1 MAKFTKIYYRNAE
14 LSSIKSLFDSEK
26 IKDISIND
34 FLETKDPNT
43 EIKNRD
49 ALFTAYTEQQK
60 KDLNLNSSSDIKEDT
75 PIYPPAVL
83 WVQKDKTTLDLITSE
98 SKFIKKEDFDSFLSM
113 AQKNLVENRDYVK
126 SQAIKS
132 YPECTLWIWSKSIER
147 KLTSNNSIYGVIL
160 NLTDYIQDLRTNV
173 TETGGN
179 FQITIPFVPMVGNV
193 GQIGE
198 NVIAGQRSIPGG
210 WSIDK
215 TNENKIIKEDGT
227 VERVYNEEIHTSG
240 VLGVNKVALKN
251 DSPYSLDNLFY
262 SVDNSL
268 RKIDI
273 GTAGLSVNDI
283 VFIKFER
290 LALEHNQY
298 INDLYVDPSALN
310 NEVFDMI
317 GLIDSVT
324 TNTNNTNDISIT
336 ITGRD
341 CMKLILDDGSFFFP
355 NSYADPN
362 AKGGIFKNIDE
373 NRGDKMNTFNNL
385 KRTENGSAGRFIVTG
400 MIMPMFLP
408 TARTIENV
416 VDLLI
421 KTLANIEICPDE
433 IFEPYGDKR
442 TKFRKEKVK
451 QKKQKN

>member
-14 LSSIKSLFDSEK
+14 LSSIKALFESEK

-34 FLETKDPNT
+34 FLDTKDPNT

-83 WVQKDKTTLDLITSE
+83 WIQRDKTTLDLITSE
-98 SKFIKKEDFDSFLSM
+98 SRFIKKEDFDSFLSM

-132 YPECTLWIWSKSIER
+132 YPECTLWVWSKSIER
-147 KLTSNNSIYGVIL
+147 KLTNTDSIRGVIL
-160 NLTDYIQDLRTNV
+160 NLTDFIQDLRTNL

-179 FQITIPFVPMVGNV
+179 FQITLPFIPMVGNI
-193 GQIGE
+193 GEIGE
-198 NVIAGQRSIPGG
+198 NIIAGQRSIPGG
-210 WSIDK
+210 WGIDK
-215 TNENKIIKEDGT
+215 TNENKIINEDGS
-227 VERVYNEEIHTSG
+227 VERVYNEELHTSG
-240 VLGVNKVALKN
+240 LLNINIVSNKN
-251 DSPYSLDNLFY
+251 DSPYSLDN
-262 SVDNSL
+262 SL
-268 RKIDI
+268 RKIDV
-273 GTAGLSVNDI
+273 GTVGLNVNDI
-283 VFIKFER
+283 VFIKYER
-290 LALEHNQY
+290 LAVEHNQY

-324 TNTNNTNDISIT
+324 RNTSNANDVSIT
-336 ITGRD
+336 VTGRD

-355 NSYADPN
+355 NSYSDPN

-373 NRGDKMNTFNNL
+373 NRGDGINTFNNL

-416 VDLLI
+416 VSLLI

-433 IFEPYGDKR
+433 LFEPYGDKR

-451 QKKQKN
+451 QKKQK